1 MDGPGLLTNMRIL
14 YFSKDYSPH
23 DHRFLS
29 ALAESSHEVF
39 YLRLERGS
47 RQSEDRPIPKGI
59 EVIPW
64 SGGLH
69 PVRLS
74 DGPRLL
80 LELRQIIKRIQPDVL
95 HAGPIQSCAL
105 LAALSRFHPLL
116 VMSWG
121 FDLMKDADRGW
132 QWRWATKYA
141 LEHADWFTSDCEV
154 TRQKALAFGVPL
166 EQTTV
171 FPWGVDLE
179 QFSPQPRQAYPGG
192 SNEFTLLCNR
202 SWEPNYGVDILA
214 QAFVKVARQRAD
226 VRLLLLGGGSQ
237 VDLLHD
243 IFATGDISDRVILG
257 GQVLNTDLPGYYRK
271 ADVFISPSHVD
282 GSSVSLLEAL
292 ASGLPC
298 LVSDIPANKEWV
310 NDDQNGWL
318 FPDGDVDGLSER
330 ILQAMDQR
338 EKLKE
343 MGIVSRRV
351 AESRADWKKNF
362 LTLLDT
368 YQFTVDHWN
377 LKNK

>member
-1 MDGPGLLTNMRIL
+1 MRIL
-14 YFSKDYSPH
+14 YFSKDYGPH

-29 ALAESSHEVF
+29 ALSESSHQVF
-39 YLRLERGS
+39 YLRLERGF
-47 RQSEDRPIPKGI
+47 RQSEERPIPKGI

-74 DGPRLL
+74 DGPGLL
-80 LELRQIIKRIQPDVL
+80 VELRQIIKRIQPDVL
-95 HAGPIQSCAL
+95 HAGPIQSCAFL
-105 LAALSRFHPLL
+105 VALSGFHPLL

-154 TRQKALAFGVPL
+154 TRHKALAFGVPL

-179 QFSPQPRQAYPGG
+179 QFSPQPRQAEPGG

-202 SWEPNYGVDILA
+202 SWEPNYGVDVLA
-214 QAFVKVARQRAD
+214 HAFVKVARQRAD
-226 VRLLLLGGGSQ
+226 IRLLLLGGGSQ
-237 VDLLHD
+237 ADLLQG
-243 IFATGDISDRVILG
+243 IFTAGGISNRIELG
-257 GQVLNTDLPGYYRK
+257 GQVRNSDLPGYYRK

-292 ASGLPC
+292 ACGLPC

-310 NDDQNGWL
+310 TVDQNGWL
-318 FPDGDVDGLSER
+318 FPDGDAEALADL
-330 ILQAMDQR
+330 IIKAMNQHEELR
-338 EKLKE
+338 QIGQKA
-343 MGIVSRRV
+343 RQV
-351 AESRADWKKNF
+351 AIERADWKKNF
-362 LTLLDT
+362 EQLLQI
-368 YQFTVDHWN
+368 YQTIGKH
-377 LKNK
+377 